1 MHLCFC
7 YLDLVAAALVV
18 ECIGGVAKRNAAVVG
33 RNVGVAA
40 AAKAL
45 RRSAPDFDF
54 ASAEGI
60 HRGPQPLSWAALGC
74 GCIHRGPCHLRS
86 SPRSFPCLTAN
97 CSFREG
103 SSSHCQTHT
112 GGSI

>member
-54 ASAEGI
+54 A
-60 HRGPQPLSWAALGC
+60 
-74 GCIHRGPCHLRS
+74 
-86 SPRSFPCLTAN
+86 
-97 CSFREG
+97 
-103 SSSHCQTHT
+103 
-112 GGSI
+112 